1 MHFEL
6 EWDPLLYYVTIG
18 GARFNWEDIISDNM
32 EDAILRAQEGFFR
45 HLSSSHMY
53 SYLLDSFGAFNP
65 FHVWDGVGNLGTVLL
80 MYVFKFCGPKTHKQL
95 QANM

>member
-18 GARFNWEDIISDNM
+18 GARFNWKDIISDNM
-32 EDAILRAQEGFFR
+32 EDAILRAQEGFFG

-53 SYLLDSFGAFNP
+53 SYLLDAICALGNFFGMGLHWVFEETP
-65 FHVWDGVGNLGTVLL
+65 IHVCCQVLWDYKYTNN
-80 MYVFKFCGPKTHKQL
+80 YK
-95 QANM
+95 